1 MAFDKTGD
9 GQVGGPAAQPGGL
22 DRRWHNH
29 LVCPLY
35 PLAAGVE
42 RRRDHGLMRAAILP
56 LSAQLEQDVAGA
68 WIGKCLVRGVRRLI
82 ETVRARLAGAAE
94 DGLSCRQVKISQAQR
109 FAAIEVDIDEPC
121 RPRPED
127 GADVV
132 AGAERP
138 AELLGAKGP
147 LVPTRGVWRFAAG
160 RDRHDRPAPAVV
172 FASGGK
178 RTHGAASP
186 PDSARGCCV
195 SSRSMTAC
203 EKRSA
208 SSLLRHC
215 KIV

>member
-1 MAFDKTGD
+1 MALDKTGD
-9 GQVGGPAAQPGGL
+9 GQVDGSAAQPGGVN
-22 DRRWHNH
+22 RRWRNH

-42 RRRDHGLMRAAILP
+42 RRREHGLMRTAVLP
-56 LSAQLEQDVAGA
+56 LGAQLEQDVADA
-68 WIGKCLVRGVRRLI
+68 RIGKRVGPGVRGLI
-82 ETVRARLAGAAE
+82 QAMRARLTSAAE
-94 DGLSCRQVKISQAQR
+94 DGLRCRQVKIGQAQR

-121 RPRPED
+121 RTRPED
-127 GADVV
+127 DADVV
-132 AGAERP
+132 AGAESP